1 MLWFKWFSDLHFTS
15 QNGGCHFKNLKI
27 SRNKLKQTKKRKKEK
42 ERLAGNFYA
51 GGERKTLAFWFQ
63 TPIKSQNNPCKC

>member
-27 SRNKLKQTKKRKKEK
+27 SRNKLKQTKKKKKKKKDWLGIFTQVVKEK
-42 ERLAGNFYA
+42 HWHSGFRH
-51 GGERKTLAFWFQ
+51 Q
-63 TPIKSQNNPCKC
+63 